1 MKLLKIVMSMF
12 MNFNKKG
19 GKMEIIVL
27 SLGII
32 GIVCLAMAVI
42 LVAMDESS
50 STSILLLL
58 SAAIIIMGIV
68 FACYVGSIV
77 SKDGDLKIQEY
88 EKVEDGYKIT
98 LEDGTKI
105 ILDNIVFINN
115 PNECPFEH

>member
-1 MKLLKIVMSMF
+1 
-12 MNFNKKG
+12 
-19 GKMEIIVL
+19 MEIIVL